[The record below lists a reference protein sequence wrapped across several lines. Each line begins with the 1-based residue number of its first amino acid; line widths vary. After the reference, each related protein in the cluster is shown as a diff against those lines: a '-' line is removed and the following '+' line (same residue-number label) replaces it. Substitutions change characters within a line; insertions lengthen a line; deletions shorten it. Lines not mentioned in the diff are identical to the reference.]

1 MARFMPRVYE
11 DDDIDVGGSGD
22 TNEDLDASNEEVE
35 RKEEEVERKEKVEP
49 VATAA
54 AKRSKSRRIE
64 EEELRPEEQGRSERQ
79 SM

>member
-1 MARFMPRVYE
+1 MPRVFEY
-11 DDDIDVGGSGD
+11 DDIDIGD
-22 TNEDLDASNEEVE
+22 DANEDLDASNEEVE

-54 AKRSKSRRIE
+54 KRSKSRRVE
-64 EEELRPEEQGRSERQ
+64 EEELRPEEQGRSIKQ

>member
-1 MARFMPRVYE
+1 MPRVFEY
-11 DDDIDVGGSGD
+11 DDIDVGD
-22 TNEDLDASNEEVE
+22 DANEDLDASNEEVE

-54 AKRSKSRRIE
+54 AAAKRSKSRRIE
-64 EEELRPEEQGRSERQ
+64 EEELRPEEQGRSEKQ